1 VSVLGIVAALPA
13 EARCLANSA
22 PEAGALTRISDHAML
37 RLSGVGQDGAR
48 SAAEALLQEGAT
60 SLLSWGCAGA
70 LDPTVKPGSLMLP
83 RRIIASSPPP
93 DLFEVDTGWHQRLYQ
108 RLSSHLTVN
117 TGPLTSSPSILSN
130 SAGKAALH
138 NATGAMAVDM
148 ESAALAAMA
157 RSRRIPFMVVRAI
170 ADAVGTVIPEDLS
183 VAMSRRGQISAMHQL
198 TLLLRPWLWPVL
210 TRLHN
215 QFQASMITLA
225 RVSDLAGPGLLAP

>member
-1 VSVLGIVAALPA
+1 M
-13 EARCLANSA
+13 
-22 PEAGALTRISDHAML
+22 TRISDHVML
-37 RLSGVGQDGAR
+37 RLSGIGQDGAR

-83 RRIIASSPPP
+83 KRIIVSSPPC
-93 DLFEVDTGWHQRLYQ
+93 LFEVDTGWHQRLYQ

-117 TGPLTSSPSILSN
+117 TGPLASSPSILSN
-130 SAGKAALH
+130 SAGKAALR

-148 ESAALAAMA
+148 ESAAMADLAA
-157 RSRRIPFMVVRAI
+157 SRRIPFMVVRAI
-170 ADAVGTVIPEDLS
+170 ADAAGTVIPEDLS
-183 VAMSRRGQISAMHQL
+183 VAMSRRGRISAIHQL

-210 TRLHN
+210 IRLHN

-225 RVSDLAGPGLLAP
+225 RVSGLAGPGLLAP